1 MTTNSSPD
9 SSPSSDERLSVSVTF
24 EQVSQSA
31 AALTQGLKQG
41 FKKVCR
47 TVSSAINPIKPV
59 TVVQAA
65 LIATACGAVAS
76 VPNEYVG
83 EAAAAAAAAATASA
97 AVIGGGPAL
106 GGGMVLDSK
115 SNLMRDAVTGGGAA
129 VRRRS
134 PHHDDDNEKDS
145 DEESDG
151 FSVEDDS
158 APIRTQRQNVSYTQD
173 ETELIE
179 CDQEEFRIQL
189 KRMKLNKSYFA
200 YPNQTTV
207 ANQLHSNFLNPQVV
221 IQMAIGYTQ
230 SGKTGCMVGLIDRM
244 MTSQETLIHISNIYI
259 ITGLSSCDWMKQT
272 KVRIPECMRVHVFHN
287 GNLDTFKKEVSGKQN
302 ILVIIDEAHMASR
315 KKQTMSRIFKELS
328 WKLDFMMENDIKL
341 VQFSATPDG
350 LIFALNGPK
359 WPERHYRIVTI
370 QPGTGYF
377 GAKQMHLLGNL
388 KPAVDIYGRKKDGEW
403 VDEAT
408 HNLCIGNFVQIL
420 RDQLSFDEPRYLVIR
435 IRGGA
440 QEPNY
445 EKNLYESLGRLHDSE
460 RDQFEPDESCVRR
473 YDMNG
478 NVDSISELL
487 FKSPKKH
494 TIIFVKEKMKCAQ
507 TLEHI
512 VVDTHGKHHLHSVK
526 HNIGVM
532 VERRRNSD
540 VQNDSF
546 SIQGFMGRLCGYQ
559 EHDCI
564 CYTNVESYEKYE
576 KLFECN
582 FDSDALKRVS
592 WNSNTTTVRVNGS
605 TIALPNVNHECIEE
619 PISESEAIKM
629 CRIYKDE
636 DDVRKACKFL
646 GYTYRSTKPNEAG
659 FKETSLNAKTGVASL
674 NSAVMKVKS
683 GYGTN
688 NGEKT
693 YRTCYP
699 CYVDPEDSATL
710 RFVVIIRPDT
720 DPIKLEEC
728 DTQVVK
734 PLTLTEAMTL

>member
-9 SSPSSDERLSVSVTF
+9 SSPSSDERLSVTF

-47 TVSSAINPIKPV
+47 TVSSAINPIKPA

-65 LIATACGAVAS
+65 LIASACGAAAS

-106 GGGMVLDSK
+106 GGGMALDSK

-129 VRRRS
+129 VRRRT
-134 PHHDDDNEKDS
+134 PHDLVDNENADNEKDS

-158 APIRTQRQNVSYTQD
+158 APIRTQRQNVCYTPD
-173 ETELIE
+173 EAELIE

-207 ANQLHSNFLNPQVV
+207 ANQLHSNFLNPEVV

-244 MTSQETLIHISNIYI
+244 MTSQETLIHISHIYI
-259 ITGLSSCDWMKQT
+259 ITGLSSRDWMKQT
-272 KVRIPECMRVHVFHN
+272 KGRIPECMRVHVFHN

-370 QPGTGYF
+370 RPGTGYF

-408 HNLCIGNFVQIL
+408 HSLCIGNFVQIL
-420 RDQLSFDEPRYLVIR
+420 RDQLSFGEPRYLVIR

-445 EKNLYESLGRLHDSE
+445 YKNLSESLHMLHDFE
-460 RDQFEPDESCVRR
+460 RDRFELDESRVRR

-487 FKSPKKH
+487 FKRPNKH

-507 TLEHI
+507 TLDHV
-512 VVDTHGKHHLHSVK
+512 VVDTHGKHHVHSVK
-526 HNIGVM
+526 HHIGVM

-564 CYTNVESYEKYE
+564 CYTNMESYEKYE

-592 WNSNTTTVRVNGS
+592 WNSNTTSVRVNGS

-619 PISESEAIKM
+619 PGEHGERDDNDRECEEFSTQEEAIAFAMTKG
-629 CRIYKDE
+629 
-636 DDVRKACKFL
+636 RKFNKRQ
-646 GYTYRSTKPNEAG
+646 TNEAP
-659 FKETSLNAKTGVASL
+659 KELQVNGLNPTALELKARMWGISSDSPMRMVPTRDNTWCVYWRPSLIDKKDN
-674 NSAVMKVKS
+674 
-683 GYGTN
+683 
-688 NGEKT
+688 
-693 YRTCYP
+693 
-699 CYVDPEDSATL
+699 
-710 RFVVIIRPDT
+710 
-720 DPIKLEEC
+720 
-728 DTQVVK
+728 
-734 PLTLTEAMTL
+734 